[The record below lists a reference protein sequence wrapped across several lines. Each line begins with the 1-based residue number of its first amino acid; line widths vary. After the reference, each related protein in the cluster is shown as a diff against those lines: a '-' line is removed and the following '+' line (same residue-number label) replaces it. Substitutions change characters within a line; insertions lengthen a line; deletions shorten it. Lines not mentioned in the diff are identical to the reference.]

1 MVKVQTGYMPF
12 GKYQTYYRIVGEA
25 TTKAPLVLIHGGPG
39 STHNYFEVL
48 DELAETNQR
57 QLIMYDQIGCG
68 QSSCPDNHAAEIY
81 RAQIWLEEL
90 VALRRFLQLDRIH
103 LLGQSWG
110 GMLEI
115 MYLCDLHPRGVLSGI
130 LASTLPASWL
140 WSKELHR
147 LIKFMPDNEQAAIR
161 RAEKTK
167 DFTNGDY
174 QSANHHFMAMHCNAP
189 LSSTDPEPLLRPK
202 REGKQAYLTA
212 WGPNEYTPIGNLQ
225 SFDYLEQ
232 LHEIKI
238 PMLIT
243 SGTDDL
249 CTPYVAKTMY
259 DRLPN
264 AKWELFEGCR
274 HMSFVEK
281 REQYLHVLA
290 SWLDMHDKK
299 NVS

>member
-1 MVKVQTGYMPF
+1 MG
-12 GKYQTYYRIVGEA
+12 
-25 TTKAPLVLIHGGPG
+25 
-39 STHNYFEVL
+39 
-48 DELAETNQR
+48 
-57 QLIMYDQIGCG
+57 
-68 QSSCPDNHAAEIY
+68 
-81 RAQIWLEEL
+81 
-90 VALRRFLQLDRIH
+90 
-103 LLGQSWG
+103 
-110 GMLEI
+110 
-115 MYLCDLHPRGVLSGI
+115 
-130 LASTLPASWL
+130 
-140 WSKELHR
+140 
-147 LIKFMPDNEQAAIR
+147 
-161 RAEKTK
+161 
-167 DFTNGDY
+167 
-174 QSANHHFMAMHCNAP
+174 
-189 LSSTDPEPLLRPK
+189 
-202 REGKQAYLTA
+202 GKQAYLTA

-259 DRLPN
+259 DCLPN